1 MPFVLFVKKAAE
13 AMGRP
18 GGDFTLKMAK
28 KGERRTVQCGI
39 STACFYPQDTME
51 ALSKTQQLA
60 PPCMEIFLNT
70 FRELE
75 PDYVQRLAA
84 QLRSRNT
91 NLISVHP
98 FSSSMETFFFFS
110 EYTPR
115 FEDGLRL
122 YRRYFEVCRML
133 GAHILVLHGNV
144 KNRPLPPQEHA
155 RRFCRG

>member
-1 MPFVLFVKKAAE
+1 MPFVLFVKKDAE

-18 GGDFTLKMAK
+18 DGDFTLKIAK

-91 NLISVHP
+91 NLISVH
-98 FSSSMETFFFFS
+98 FQ
-110 EYTPR
+110 
-115 FEDGLRL
+115 
-122 YRRYFEVCRML
+122 
-133 GAHILVLHGNV
+133 HGNLLFLQ
-144 KNRPLPPQEHA
+144 RIHAPL
-155 RRFCRG
+155 

>member
-1 MPFVLFVKKAAE
+1 MPFVLFMKKTAKT
-13 AMGRP
+13 MGRP
-18 GGDFTLKMAK
+18 GSDSALKMAK
-28 KGERRTVQCGI
+28 RGERRPVQCGI

-84 QLRSRNT
+84 QLRCRNT
-91 NLISVHP
+91 NLISIHP

-110 EYTPR
+110 
-115 FEDGLRL
+115 
-122 YRRYFEVCRML
+122 
-133 GAHILVLHGNV
+133 GNM
-144 KNRPLPPQEHA
+144 
-155 RRFCRG
+155 